1 MTVQSGVQRFFW
13 VGQQNLPIQGDI
25 CNRQRCHTDE
35 PRERTVAVD
44 VDSLYR
50 QYGPMVL
57 RRCRQLLKNEEAA
70 VEAMQE
76 TFVQILRRQDRLDV
90 KYPSSLLYRIAT
102 NTCLNRI
109 RSRKRRPEDAD
120 QDLLVRIAAAPEPDV
135 VEARDLLRIIFAE
148 EKPSTR
154 TIAVLHLVDGLTLQ
168 EVADEVGLSVSGV
181 RKRLR
186 VLKKHVQELEGVR

>member
-1 MTVQSGVQRFFW
+1 M
-13 VGQQNLPIQGDI
+13 
-25 CNRQRCHTDE
+25 
-35 PRERTVAVD
+35 AVD
-44 VDSLYR
+44 VEELYTR
-50 QYGPMVL
+50 YGPMVL
-57 RRCRQLLKNEEAA
+57 RRCRQMLRDEEAA
-70 VEAMQE
+70 VEAMQD
-76 TFVQILRRQDRLDV
+76 TFVQILRRQGRLQIQH
-90 KYPSSLLYRIAT
+90 PSSMLYRVAT

-120 QDLLVRIAAAPEPDV
+120 QDLLVRIASAPEPDI
-135 VEARDLLRIIFAE
+135 VEARDLLRLAFAQ

-186 VLKKHVQELEGVR
+186 ILKKHVSELEIDR

>member
-1 MTVQSGVQRFFW
+1 M
-13 VGQQNLPIQGDI
+13 
-25 CNRQRCHTDE
+25 
-35 PRERTVAVD
+35 AVD
-44 VDSLYR
+44 VEGLYR

-70 VEAMQE
+70 AEAMQE
-76 TFVQILRRQDRLDV
+76 TFIKVLRRRDTLEV
-90 KYPSSLLYRIAT
+90 KFPSSLLYRIAT

-109 RSRKRRPEDAD
+109 RSKSRRPEDAD
-120 QDLLVRIAAAPEPDV
+120 DELLVRIAAAPEPDV
-135 VEARDLLRIIFAE
+135 VEARDLLRIIFAQ